1 MENVCH
7 VGWGRPGSASV
18 HSRVPYSDNQ
28 TMSRDRWQLSFVVAG
43 GSDCMWIILYLWCC
57 SPKHHHFCIAIIG
70 RAVLPAFLIPLVKM
84 LYLVIGTTLQDRILI
99 AQKLTKLLIL
109 THCQFGH
116 GSLLL
121 DIACIQPPKWRLIL
135 PLHRRTL
142 NRVCTSTGRAFLDH
156 WTTNKHYLER
166 SHKTKNFN

>member
-1 MENVCH
+1 MGEIWTLEHVNRRSCHRHNNDHTNHWAIEEYIYKAINRILYICKARRTKMENVCH

-70 RAVLPAFLIPLVKM
+70 RAVLPASLIPLVEM
-84 LYLVIGTTLQDRILI
+84 LYLVIGTNLQDRISI

-109 THCQFGH
+109 T
-116 GSLLL
+116 LV
-121 DIACIQPPKWRLIL
+121 RLA
-135 PLHRRTL
+135 
-142 NRVCTSTGRAFLDH
+142 VGAF
-156 WTTNKHYLER
+156 Y
-166 SHKTKNFN
+166 